1 MVALWSMS
9 PVTLSRSGKL
19 RHVLKKS
26 LWNDHDIAGLKSH
39 VARNVT
45 VSYQIREMN
54 RVGILLAVNGA
65 NDNGV
70 ISCGVS
76 GKTADGDH
84 RIEHR
89 HIGAIR
95 QRTRLGSLADN
106 THLVGDRTD
115 EILYDDRDQR
125 LLDVFR
131 EPLFVFARKSSR
143 RLADRHDVFDERD
156 RDAAIRPHRHGNRQ
170 LGVAPNEDVQAV
182 ARTDA
187 IFRRRE

>member
-125 LLDVFR
+125 LLDVF
-131 EPLFVFARKSSR
+131 SR
-143 RLADRHDVFDERD
+143 AVVR
-156 RDAAIRPHRHGNRQ
+156 IRAQ
-170 LGVAPNEDVQAV
+170 DGVAPNEDVQAV